1 MTQELE
7 HSQSV
12 NQPMVQSVSVIVPC
26 YNEEKT
32 ISLLLDAIYR
42 QTYPRHLM
50 EVIIAD
56 GGSEDQTRQRIAVF
70 QQSHPDLKVVLID
83 NPKRIIPAALNRAIE
98 ASAGEII
105 LRLDAHCVP
114 AEDYVERSVSNLNKG
129 VGENVGGLW
138 IIQPGSQSW
147 MGFSIAAAAANPLG
161 VGDARYRYS
170 HQMGEVDTVPFGAFR
185 RSLIEKIGGFDET
198 LLTNEDYEFNT
209 RIRQNGGRVFFD
221 PAIRSIYYARPNL
234 RSLAH
239 QYWRYGYWKWR
250 MLRRYPRSL
259 RWRQFLPPLFVAG
272 VSMLLVISLFW
283 NAARFILSGVLAI
296 YGLVLILSA
305 IPAAVQRRKWFMI
318 IGIPLAIATMHF
330 CWGLGFLVSML
341 RSLKS

>member
-1 MTQELE
+1 
-7 HSQSV
+7 
-12 NQPMVQSVSVIVPC
+12 MVQSVSIIIPC

-50 EVIIAD
+50 EVIVAD
-56 GGSEDQTRQRIAVF
+56 GGSVDETRQRIAAF
-70 QQSHPDLKVVLID
+70 QQSHPDLKVRVID

-98 ASAGEII
+98 ASVGEII

-114 AEDYVERSVSNLNKG
+114 AEDYVERSVQNLDKG
-129 VGENVGGLW
+129 VGDNVGGLW
-138 IIQPGSQSW
+138 IIQPGSPDW
-147 MGFSIAAAAANPLG
+147 IGYSIAAAAANPLG

-170 HQMGEVDTVPFGAFR
+170 RQMGEVDTVPFGAFH
-185 RSLIEKIGGFDET
+185 RSLIEKIGGYDET

-221 PAIRSIYYARPNL
+221 PAIRSIYYARPDL
-234 RSLAH
+234 ISLAR

-259 RWRQFLPPLFVAG
+259 RWRQLLPPLFVTA
-272 VSMLLVISLFW
+272 VALMLILSMFMDI
-283 NAARFILSGVLAI
+283 ARFLLIGLLGL
-296 YGLVLILSA
+296 YGLVLMVSA
-305 IPAAVQRRKWFMI
+305 IPSAVQKRQWYLV
-318 IGIPLAIATMHF
+318 IGVPLAIATMHF
-330 CWGLGFLVSML
+330 CWGLGFLTSMF